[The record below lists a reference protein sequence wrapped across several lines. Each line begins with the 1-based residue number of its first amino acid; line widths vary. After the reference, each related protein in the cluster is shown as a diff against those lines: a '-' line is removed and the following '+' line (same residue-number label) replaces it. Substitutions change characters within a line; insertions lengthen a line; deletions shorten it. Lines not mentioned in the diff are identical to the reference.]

1 LTKAKK
7 KDIKRGI
14 FYDYNTL
21 NFYDMIA
28 MIIIVALLIAIV
40 LWFSIKRPIGSK
52 LIVGQEDFSGEILP
66 AEDFTEP
73 RYVYADGTESFLV
86 KFDRPIVGYR
96 ISKTLVIAVSYELLV
111 CAADIET
118 VVAEKNLKVISA
130 DDLATIEANLK
141 ALNAMRQ
148 LIEDTLIP
156 PYPVWVKS
164 GKNYAIYD
172 GERFL
177 EPLKGRGNIIAKL

>member
-1 LTKAKK
+1 
-7 KDIKRGI
+7 
-14 FYDYNTL
+14 
-21 NFYDMIA
+21 
-28 MIIIVALLIAIV
+28 MIIVTAMLIAV
-40 LWFSIKRPIGSK
+40 VVWFFVKRPTVPA
-52 LIVGQEDFSGEILP
+52 LIVDKDFSGEILP
-66 AEDFTEP
+66 AEDYTEP

-86 KFDRPIVGYR
+86 NFDKPIVGYR

-141 ALNAMRQ
+141 TLNAMRQ
-148 LIEDTLIP
+148 LVEDTLIP

-177 EPLKGRGNIIAKL
+177 EPLKGRGNIITKL

>member
-1 LTKAKK
+1 
-7 KDIKRGI
+7 
-14 FYDYNTL
+14 
-21 NFYDMIA
+21 M
-28 MIIIVALLIAIV
+28 ALLVAV
-40 LWFSIKRPIGSK
+40 VVWFLIKRPTVPA
-52 LIVGQEDFSGEILP
+52 LIVDKDFSGEILP
-66 AEDFTEP
+66 AEDYTGP
-73 RYVYADGTESFLV
+73 RYVYADGTESFGV
-86 KFDRPIVGYR
+86 KFDVPIVGYR

-130 DDLATIEANLK
+130 DDLATIEANLET
-141 ALNAMRQ
+141 LNAMRQ
-148 LIEDTLIP
+148 LVEDTLIP